1 MIRYLQKQEGG
12 VRGVLKVF
20 LVEDEAIIREGFRD
34 IIPWQ
39 QYGYVFAGEAADGEQ
54 ALPLIRSTKPDVL
67 ITDIRMPFMD
77 GLVLSRLVSR
87 ELPDTKIIII
97 SGYDD
102 FEYARQALRIGV
114 EQYLLKPVTK
124 AMLIRTLVE
133 VKEKIQSE
141 REKKELSGGL
151 SKGLR
156 PEEREPSLRPPGQA
170 RQEEQLCEAD
180 QDDGQSRRISEETQD
195 EEVSL
200 RNLNMARIDSGSLR
214 EFLQNGLLQ
223 DIRKFAKDYVESLKD
238 AADSRLFCQYIMLNV
253 RFLTLAYVE
262 ELGCAQAD
270 LLDGMEVMEMTGRA
284 VSRDEL
290 EEYIAKVLERA
301 IELREKETKG
311 RHRNIVS
318 EALAFIGE
326 HYAEE
331 SLSLKDVA
339 SFTKVSASY
348 FSAVFS
354 QEMGQTF
361 VEYLTQK
368 RMERAKELLRRTDKR
383 TAEIA
388 NETGY
393 RDPHYFSF
401 VFRKTQGCTPR
412 DYRMGGKQE

>member
-1 MIRYLQKQEGG
+1 M
-12 VRGVLKVF
+12 LKVF

-39 QYGYVFAGEAADGEQ
+39 QYGYTFAGEAADGEQ

-87 ELPDTKIIII
+87 ELPNTKIIII

-124 AMLIRTLVE
+124 AMLIRTLTE
-133 VKEKIQSE
+133 VREKIQSE
-141 REKKELSGGL
+141 QEKKDSLGKYQNEMQEYEPLPDPHL
-151 SKGLR
+151 VTEETAQA
-156 PEEREPSLRPPGQA
+156 PQPAEREPSLKNFDMTKADPGLI
-170 RQEEQLCEAD
+170 R
-180 QDDGQSRRISEETQD
+180 G
-195 EEVSL
+195 
-200 RNLNMARIDSGSLR
+200 
-214 EFLQNGLLQ
+214 FLQNGMPQ
-223 DIRKFAKDYVESLKD
+223 EADEFAQEYVDSLND
-238 AADSRLFCQYIMLNV
+238 AADSRLFCQYMMLNV
-253 RFLTLAYVE
+253 RFSALAFVE
-262 ELGCAQAD
+262 ELGYAQED
-270 LLDGMEVMEMTGRA
+270 FLDGLPAMEMLGQP
-284 VSRDEL
+284 VSRREL
-290 EEYIAKVLERA
+290 KDYVAAVLAKALA
-301 IELREKETKG
+301 LREKRSKS
-311 RHRNIVS
+311 RHRSIIS
-318 EALAFIGE
+318 EALAFIDG
-326 HYAEE
+326 HFAEE
-331 SLSLKDVA
+331 ALSLKDVA
-339 SFTKVSASY
+339 RFTNVSASY

-388 NETGY
+388 GETGY
-393 RDPHYFSF
+393 RDPHYFSS

-412 DYRMGGKQE
+412 EYRTGGKQG

>member
-1 MIRYLQKQEGG
+1 MESGAGQM
-12 VRGVLKVF
+12 LKVF

-39 QYGYVFAGEAADGEQ
+39 QYGYEFVGEAADGEQ
-54 ALPLIRSTKPDVL
+54 ALPLIRGTRPDVL

-133 VKEKIQSE
+133 VKEKIQDS
-141 REKKELSGGL
+141 RLS
-151 SKGLR
+151 
-156 PEEREPSLRPPGQA
+156 
-170 RQEEQLCEAD
+170 QEEQTPPV
-180 QDDGQSRRISEETQD
+180 QSVQPLPPQKEQPGSEEQ
-195 EEVSL
+195 SL
-200 RNLNMARIDSGSLR
+200 KNLDMAKIDSGVLR
-214 EFLQNGLLQ
+214 EFFQNGTSQ
-223 DIRKFAKDYVESLKD
+223 ETGRFVRDYLDGFRD
-238 AADSRLFCQYIMLNV
+238 AVDSRLFRQYLMLNV
-253 RFLTLAYVE
+253 RFLALAYVE
-262 ELGCAQAD
+262 ELGCTQAE
-270 LLDGMEVMEMTGRA
+270 LLDGLTVMELLDRPVG
-284 VSRDEL
+284 RDEL
-290 EEYIAKVLERA
+290 EHYITEVLGRVL
-301 IELREKETKG
+301 ELRERESAG
-311 RHRNIVS
+311 QHRGIIS
-318 EALAFIGE
+318 EALAFIEE
-326 HYAEE
+326 HYTEE
-331 SLSLKDVA
+331 SFSLKDA
-339 SFTKVSASY
+339 ARYTNVSASY

-368 RMERAKELLRRTDKR
+368 RMERARELLRQTDKR

-388 NETGY
+388 NEIGY

-412 DYRMGGKQE
+412 DYRMGGRQG

>member
-1 MIRYLQKQEGG
+1 M
-12 VRGVLKVF
+12 LKVF

-54 ALPLIRSTKPDVL
+54 ALPLIRSTEPDVL

-133 VKEKIQSE
+133 VKEKIESE
-141 REKKELSGGL
+141 REKKEFSGN
-151 SKGLR
+151 LR
-156 PEEREPSLRPPGQA
+156 LETQ
-170 RQEEQLCEAD
+170 RQEIFPEPPQNRTQPENHSPGKEPDTRFSQAEQEKSDQEAPWKAQLAKEE
-180 QDDGQSRRISEETQD
+180 QDLR
-195 EEVSL
+195 SL
-200 RNLNMARIDSGSLR
+200 DMAKLDSAALR
-214 EFLQNGLLQ
+214 EFLQSGMPEE
-223 DIRKFAKDYVESLKD
+223 IRQFAADYVKSLRD

-253 RFLTLAYVE
+253 RFLAIAYVE
-262 ELGCAQAD
+262 ELGCTQTD
-270 LLDGMEVMEMTGRA
+270 LLDGLAVMEMTGRA
-284 VSRDEL
+284 VSRSEL
-290 EEYIAKVLERA
+290 EEYIAGVLERV
-301 IELREKETKG
+301 IRLREREAKNQ
-311 RHRNIVS
+311 HRGVIS
-318 EALAFIGE
+318 GALAFIGE

-339 SFTKVSASY
+339 RFTNVSASY
-348 FSAVFS
+348 LSAVFS

-368 RMERAKELLRRTDKR
+368 RMEKAKELLRRTDKR

-412 DYRMGGKQE
+412 DYRMGGKQG